1 MENASK
7 ALILAGAILIAIMLV
22 SLGVLLFNN
31 VGGAAKK
38 AVDMDE
44 QEISN
49 FNSKITPYLGE
60 SVPGSQVNALL
71 QYCVSVNISA
81 NKSGETYKAI
91 TVYDKSGAAI
101 VSSSSKNY
109 TKVITGTYYKV
120 NGTNDSNGLITT
132 INIE

>member
-49 FNSKITPYLGE
+49 FNSKITPYLGK

-81 NKSGETYKAI
+81 KKSGETYKAI
-91 TVYDKSGAAI
+91 TVNYNGG
-101 VSSSSKNY
+101 SSKIDKDSQNY
-109 TKVITGTYYKV
+109 TKVTTGIYYNV
-120 NGTNDSNGLITT
+120 SGTNDSNGLITS
-132 INIE
+132 IEIK